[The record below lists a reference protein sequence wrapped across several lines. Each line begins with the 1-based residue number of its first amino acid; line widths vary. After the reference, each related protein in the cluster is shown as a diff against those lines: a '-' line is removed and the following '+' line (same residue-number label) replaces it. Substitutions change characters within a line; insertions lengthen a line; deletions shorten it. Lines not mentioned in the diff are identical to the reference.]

1 MKKKIGIVMIILSFV
16 LWVFIPI
23 IPFLTLSAAIK
34 TGIVSG
40 LIIGGEVL
48 FWLGALL
55 AGKDI
60 VKNFIQK
67 FWRKKKNKEDDPS

>member
-1 MKKKIGIVMIILSFV
+1 MKKKTGIIFIILSFV
-16 LWVFIPI
+16 LWIFIPI
-23 IPFLTLSAAIK
+23 IPFLSFSAATK

-40 LIIGGEVL
+40 LFIGGEVF

-60 VKNFIQK
+60 VKKFIQK
-67 FWRKKKNKEDDPS
+67 YWRKKEKEDDLS

>member
-1 MKKKIGIVMIILSFV
+1 MKKKIGIIFIILSFV
-16 LWVFIPI
+16 LWIFIPI
-23 IPFLTLSAAIK
+23 IPFLSLSAAAK

-40 LIIGGEVL
+40 LFIGGEVF

-60 VKNFIQK
+60 VKKFIQK
-67 FWRKKKNKEDDPS
+67 YRRKKEKEEDPS

>member
-1 MKKKIGIVMIILSFV
+1 MKKKTGIIFIILSFF
-16 LWVFIPI
+16 LWIFIPI
-23 IPFLTLSAAIK
+23 IPFLSLSAAVK

-40 LIIGGEVL
+40 LFIGGEVF

-60 VKNFIQK
+60 VKKFIQK
-67 FWRKKKNKEDDPS
+67 YWHKKEKEDDPS